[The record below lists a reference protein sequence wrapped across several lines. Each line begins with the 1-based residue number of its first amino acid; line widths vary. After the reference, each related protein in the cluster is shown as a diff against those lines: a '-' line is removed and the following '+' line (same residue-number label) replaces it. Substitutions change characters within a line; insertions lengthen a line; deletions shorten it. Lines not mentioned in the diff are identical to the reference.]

1 MSVIYTQQE
10 KGHFDFDY
18 YIEKHMPLVESLYNN
33 LGMKS
38 WQVDRGASLSSKM
51 PSNIVACAY
60 LFFEDINTL
69 KLALKSKGGEVMKD
83 VENFTN
89 IEPSIYFSEVIS
101 G

>member
-1 MSVIYTQQE
+1 MSVIYSQQE
-10 KGHFDFDY
+10 EGKFDFDY
-18 YIEKHMPLVESLYNN
+18 YLEKHMPLVDSLYSN

-69 KLALKSKGGEVMKD
+69 KLALKNKGDEVMKD
-83 VENFTN
+83 VKNFTN
-89 IEPSIYFSEVIS
+89 IEPSVYFSEVIV